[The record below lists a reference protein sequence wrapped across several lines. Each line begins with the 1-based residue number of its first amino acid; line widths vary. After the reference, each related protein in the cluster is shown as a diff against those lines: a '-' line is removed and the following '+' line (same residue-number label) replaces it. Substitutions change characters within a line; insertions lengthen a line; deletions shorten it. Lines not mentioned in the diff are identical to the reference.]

1 MISYFPVVT
10 GSLTVSGSVNI
21 SGGITASGGISI
33 SGSIASASFASTA
46 SFVAL
51 AQSASNAVSAATAS
65 YADALTVAGNLTAQT
80 LVVQTIT
87 SSVDFVTGS
96 TRFGSIAAN
105 THQFTGS
112 VSVSGSIGVGAGLR
126 FSSNSSEGEIVSTT
140 GRGLKLYTN
149 DGNSNPLNLT
159 SGGNVLIGTASD
171 AGYKLNLEGSQRIN
185 GNIVFN
191 GLSTATGLSFRT
203 DIPDGTN
210 TGIMSTDFSGAAND
224 GLIIYAYD
232 GLAINTGGAER
243 MRITSAGRVIIN
255 NSVANDSGDRNLTI
269 QGSLGGSG
277 DVASINLTQVWNSV
291 SYPAI
296 VAAQRGTN
304 VGVAASDL
312 VFKTSYFNGSSAVT
326 NEHMR
331 ITDYGNVGIGVASG
345 INNKLYV
352 NGSIRANGTIS
363 SFITPG
369 GDNYTL
375 DSAGSFATLVNGAYV
390 DFNSM
395 SGMIIVNNTGTGAVQ
410 VFICGGGNTASLGAV
425 VNVTGTMTHSPGV
438 GGYRFTNNTG
448 STWTFA
454 FQVFRTR
461 GTA

>member
-1 MISYFPVVT
+1 MANEFIARNGIISKSNLIVS
-10 GSLTVSGSVNI
+10 GSLT
-21 SGGITASGGISI
+21 AL
-33 SGSIASASFASTA
+33 STI
-46 SFVAL
+46 
-51 AQSASNAVSAATAS
+51 
-65 YADALTVAGNLTAQT
+65 TAQT

-87 SSVDFVTGS
+87 SSISSITGS
-96 TRFGSIAAN
+96 TNFGSLAAN
-105 THQFTGS
+105 THTFTGS
-112 VSVSGSIGVGAGLR
+112 LLTSGSIGIGAGLR
-126 FSSNSSEGEIVSTT
+126 FSSNSSEGEMVSTT
-140 GRGLKLYTN
+140 GRGLKFYTN
-149 DGNSNPLNLT
+149 DGIGNPLNLT
-159 SGGNVLIGTASD
+159 SGGNILVGTTTD

-210 TGIMSTDFSGAAND
+210 TGIMSADFSGAAND
-224 GLIIYAYD
+224 GLRIYAYD
-232 GLAINTGGAER
+232 GLAINTFGTER

-277 DVASINLTQVWNSV
+277 DVASINLTQIWNSV
-291 SYPAI
+291 SYPSI
-296 VAAQRGTN
+296 ISAQRGTN
-304 VGVAASDL
+304 VGVAASDM
-312 VFKTSYFNGSSAVT
+312 VFKTSYWNGSAVVT

-331 ITDYGNVGIGVASG
+331 ITDYGNIGIGVSSG

-375 DSAGSFATLVNGAYV
+375 DSAGSFATLTNGAYV

-410 VFICGGGNTASLGAV
+410 VFICGGGNTASLGFV
-425 VNVTGTMTHSPGV
+425 VNSTGTMTHSPGV